1 MGAEGQEGWG
11 PQVSR
16 PETLLGRK
24 SRGLLQVIVFRVTS
38 WALEGSL
45 SYADRKGMVSEEIRG
60 KGDAPRIQTASAARQ
75 YHLSTSSV
83 AGLLKQSW
91 NPPILCHSLEMM
103 LFSQEEQGRERRQT
117 CIKSAVSVNEPDLTF
132 LL

>member
-1 MGAEGQEGWG
+1 MGAERQAGWG

-16 PETLLGRK
+16 QETLLGRK
-24 SRGLLQVIVFRVTS
+24 SLGLRQVIVFWVTS
-38 WALEGSL
+38 WSLEGSL
-45 SYADRKGMVSEEIRG
+45 SYASRKGMVYEEIRV
-60 KGDAPRIQTASAARQ
+60 KGDAPGIQTARAAYQ

-103 LFSQEEQGRERRQT
+103 LLSQ
-117 CIKSAVSVNEPDLTF
+117 
-132 LL
+132 

>member
-1 MGAEGQEGWG
+1 MGAERQAGWG

-16 PETLLGRK
+16 QETLLGRK
-24 SRGLLQVIVFRVTS
+24 SLGLHQVIVFWVTS

-45 SYADRKGMVSEEIRG
+45 RYANRKGTDYLEIRG
-60 KGDAPRIQTASAARQ
+60 KGDAPGIQTGRAARQ
-75 YHLSTSSV
+75 DHLSTSSV

-103 LFSQEEQGRERRQT
+103 LLPQ
-117 CIKSAVSVNEPDLTF
+117 
-132 LL
+132 

>member
-1 MGAEGQEGWG
+1 MHGEAVTWPPPGHCFQGHKLG
-11 PQVSR
+11 FGRVS
-16 PETLLGRK
+16 
-24 SRGLLQVIVFRVTS
+24 
-38 WALEGSL
+38 
-45 SYADRKGMVSEEIRG
+45 VSEEIRG

-117 CIKSAVSVNEPDLTF
+117 CIKSAVSVNDPDLTF
-132 LL
+132 LLQN